1 MAVTQPETSRT
12 RTASAPSAGG
22 GTAGPRLGRT
32 WSLSPR
38 SQPPDRENEPLLS
51 AAPRPLWGPLLRQ
64 PWESHRGLVSPGVKS
79 RPRGAHAASRLP
91 PRSLRLAG
99 VTGAGP
105 RGEARWDPGRP
116 APRPGGGPGAVTPP
130 PRRVHRDADTHTR
143 SVCCSPQT
151 SAPSAS
157 PVSSGRRFSP
167 ACESVSVHAP
177 AAAPPLL
184 TLTGR

>member
-79 RPRGAHAASRLP
+79 ASWSPRGLP
-91 PRSLRLAG
+91 
-99 VTGAGP
+99 
-105 RGEARWDPGRP
+105 
-116 APRPGGGPGAVTPP
+116 
-130 PRRVHRDADTHTR
+130 
-143 SVCCSPQT
+143 
-151 SAPSAS
+151 
-157 PVSSGRRFSP
+157 
-167 ACESVSVHAP
+167 P
-177 AAAPPLL
+177 AAAVTATRRRHRGGASGRSEVGSGVASPPARGRPRCSDAAAEACPPGRGHPHALRLL
-184 TLTGR
+184 LPADLGPVRQPRFLRPPVQPRL